1 MTMLPFLAFL
11 AVGGTIFFGYL
22 GVTYLPGML
31 ASRRLERR
39 LRAVSGSDEPA
50 GEGDATVVRQRDSG
64 PLPLVDRFVSQTS
77 AGSWL
82 GRLIERSGVKTT
94 AGAVVTMSMTLGIA
108 AGLLAAMFSTVPVA
122 GCAAA
127 AGALMPT
134 AWLLN
139 RRSARLKRF
148 EEQFPEALDL
158 LSRA

>member
-108 AGLLAAMFSTVPVA
+108 AGLLAAMFSTVHGA
-122 GCAAA
+122 GRVMSRTAAK
-127 AGALMPT
+127 GKG
-134 AWLLN
+134 W
-139 RRSARLKRF
+139 RRRGGPKAPGLI
-148 EEQFPEALDL
+148 
-158 LSRA
+158 SREMMSDWTPN